1 MEKKGETHAHR
12 GTLPLSTLLASCAI
26 GREFL
31 CDPVASRVTM
41 ADKGDDDAPKDQGKT
56 FDQPAEKDGETAA
69 LIRQLLAALEKQ
81 QPGKTGNSSKGKP

>member
-1 MEKKGETHAHR
+1 
-12 GTLPLSTLLASCAI
+12 
-26 GREFL
+26 
-31 CDPVASRVTM
+31 M

-56 FDQPAEKDGETAA
+56 SDQPAEKDGETAT